1 MVATRRRVVFGF
13 CRNQRTLT
21 QRKTPK
27 LSSLK
32 CVLAVGLG
40 DGLLTVAPAGFFRP
54 NYRHVQLPPVT
65 AAHVRK
71 NPGSQTRRVST
82 RPEISKGG
90 GSSAN
95 IRADLAFSGGTGGP

>member
-1 MVATRRRVVFGF
+1 MNPQSRGDLHLEGE
-13 CRNQRTLT
+13 NQSASLPVEPSLV
-21 QRKTPK
+21 K
-27 LSSLK
+27 SS
-32 CVLAVGLG
+32 
-40 DGLLTVAPAGFFRP
+40 AGFALDCK
-54 NYRHVQLPPVT
+54 HVQLPPVT
-65 AAHVRK
+65 AAHGRK